1 MRPVLEMFWVVE
13 QSDRVVSQIDPV
25 RLTETPYSAVNHKRA
40 VRYWWIPVPL
50 GLRMAGFRH
59 NPLLRK
65 HCVDARG
72 SQGFVARRTRISV
85 EMGHRT
91 ETDIARV
98 KRLLLHPPVAIECYI
113 VGIEGGPRLEIY
125 PNGTV
130 VKRTEPRSAGETQAV
145 LR

>member
-1 MRPVLEMFWVVE
+1 MFWAVE
-13 QSDRVVSQIDPV
+13 QTDRLVSQIDPV

-59 NPLLRK
+59 NPLLHK

-72 SQGFVARRTRISV
+72 SQGFVARRTKISI
-85 EMGHRT
+85 EMGKAK
-91 ETDIARV
+91 ETPEERI
-98 KRLLLHPPVAIECYI
+98 KRLLAHPPVAIACYI

-125 PNGTV
+125 PDGTV
-130 VKRTEPRSAGETQAV
+130 LKRTEPRSAGETQAV